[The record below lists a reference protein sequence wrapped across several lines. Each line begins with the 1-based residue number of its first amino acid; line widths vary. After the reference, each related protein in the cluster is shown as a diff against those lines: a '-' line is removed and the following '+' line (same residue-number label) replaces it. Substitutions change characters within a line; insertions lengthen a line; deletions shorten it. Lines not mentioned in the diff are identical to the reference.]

1 MNTPLEDRVHDAL
14 HRTAD
19 PLQRAPFTVTDV
31 RTRARRIQRRRAVA
45 AGAAVAAVLAVAVPV
60 GLTMTGPAQR
70 SEVPPATQT
79 PTYQG
84 QVTIDPRSA
93 TISAT
98 PAGVPLLDL
107 SVLSVSAGSAQ
118 LDLPKPYEQLTPYR
132 DGWIGT
138 LNEDGTF
145 VLDVLDDS
153 FTVVDETPGAS
164 PVAVSPD
171 AERVAW
177 AYDAGDHWAVVNSD
191 VAGQELERPFASV
204 PDGPVGTMVTVVG
217 FVSADEVLVSR
228 LDGGDGTS
236 SYLVADGDSIEPW
249 AGLDQPRSASPV
261 TGMVAARAEDG
272 SCSATF
278 DGRSR
283 STEPAWVD
291 CTREL
296 GPFSPDGA
304 LVVGFAATQG
314 GDYAGLSLLD
324 AATGASRVDFRV
336 TMPKRHVV
344 GIASQVVWEDD
355 EHLLAVYTDNA
366 DQYVVRLGV
375 DGSVERVAGPVT
387 VESGEYA
394 LRLTPGDVG

>member
-1 MNTPLEDRVHDAL
+1 MNTPREDRGHDAL

-19 PLQRAPFTVTDV
+19 PLQRAPFTVGDV

-45 AGAAVAAVLAVAVPV
+45 AGAAVAAVLAVAVPF

-70 SEVPPATQT
+70 TEVPPATQT
-79 PTYQG
+79 PSYVG
-84 QVTIDPRSA
+84 RVTIDPRSA
-93 TISAT
+93 EVSAT

-107 SVLSVSAGSAQ
+107 SVPSVSAGSAQ

-138 LNEDGTF
+138 LNVDGDY
-145 VLDVLDDS
+145 VVDVLDDS
-153 FTVVDETPGAS
+153 FTVLDETPGAS
-164 PVAVSPD
+164 PLVVSPD
-171 AERVAW
+171 GQRVASTF
-177 AYDAGDHWAVVNSD
+177 DAGDHWSVVNSD
-191 VAGQELERPFASV
+191 VAGGELERPWASV
-204 PDGPVGTMVTVVG
+204 PDGPVGTVVTPVG

-228 LDGGDGTS
+228 LDGGDGTF
-236 SYLVADGDSIEPW
+236 SYYLADGDQLEPLPW
-249 AGLDQPRSASPV
+249 LDQPTSASPV
-261 TGMVAARAEDG
+261 TGTIAAQDD
-272 SCSATF
+272 SCSAVLDAHGSSGAALWRTC
-278 DGRSR
+278 DH
-283 STEPAWVD
+283 V
-291 CTREL
+291 L
-296 GPFSPDGA
+296 GPFSPDGT
-304 LVVGFAATQG
+304 LVVGFTPTPG
-314 GDYAGLSLLD
+314 GDYPGLSLLD

>member
-60 GLTMTGPAQR
+60 GLTMTGPR
-70 SEVPPATQT
+70 SAARSRRPPQT
-79 PTYQG
+79 PTYRG

-107 SVLSVSAGSAQ
+107 SVPSVPPVAPSSTCPSPTSSSPPTGTAGSARS
-118 LDLPKPYEQLTPYR
+118 TS
-132 DGWIGT
+132 T
-138 LNEDGTF
+138 ATF
-145 VLDVLDDS
+145 VLDVLDES
-153 FTVVDETPGAS
+153 FTVLDETPGAS
-164 PVAVSPD
+164 PLAVSPD

-177 AYDAGDHWAVVNSD
+177 AYDAGDHWAVVNND
-191 VAGQELERPFASV
+191 VAGQELERPFTSV

-217 FVSADEVLVSR
+217 FVSDDEVLVSR
-228 LDGGDGTS
+228 LDGGDGTF
-236 SYLVADGDSIEPW
+236 SYYLADRDRLEPLPW
-249 AGLDQPRSASPV
+249 LDQPASASPV
-261 TGMVAARAEDG
+261 TGTVTAQDG

-278 DGRSR
+278 DAHSPSGAALWR
-283 STEPAWVD
+283 TCDHV
-291 CTREL
+291 L

-304 LVVGFAATQG
+304 LVVGFAPTPG
-314 GDYAGLSLLD
+314 GDYPGLSLLD
-324 AATGASRVDFRV
+324 ATTGASRVDFRV

-387 VESGEYA
+387 VEPGEYA
-394 LRLTPGDVG
+394 LRLTPGRVG